1 MPNTNEPL
9 GTRIRRVLAAGGAL
23 TAAAAAAAVMPGQAA
38 VAVPEEDAC
47 VLQELPMPEDKYFS
61 IVTGMSG
68 DGSVVAYRAYPAGL
82 ETYERYPYLYEDGE
96 VTEVPMPGE
105 DQSLSGVNEDGV
117 AVGSAW
123 VDGGIRPYVYEDGV
137 LSELAANDG
146 GAANDIN
153 DDGDIVGMNG
163 QDVIVPVV
171 WREGKVKPEALPLPE
186 GASSGSANAIDDE
199 GNIAG
204 GVNYD
209 DGTHAPYVWHADGT
223 GEELALPDWVD
234 PAAVMAFSTNDIAG
248 DWVVGYLLTSEEEN
262 AVRWNLEDGTVEVL
276 KLNYA
281 PAINGDGLTG
291 GARDPEAAVVD
302 ADSDLTFLP
311 GLVDPAQNWFGDM
324 VSEVSEDGDRLAG
337 QVFAGEDEA
346 GNHILKAVLW
356 ECD

>member
-1 MPNTNEPL
+1 MPNTNEPRAL
-9 GTRIRRVLAAGGAL
+9 IRRALAAGGAL
-23 TAAAAAAAVMPGQAA
+23 TAAAAAAAVMPVQAA
-38 VAVPEEDAC
+38 VAAPGEEAC

-68 DGSVVAYRAYPAGL
+68 DGGVVAYRAYPAGL

-105 DQSLSGVNEDGV
+105 DQSLNGVNEDGV

-123 VDGGIRPYVYEDGV
+123 VDGVVLPYVYKDGV
-137 LSELAANDG
+137 LTELAANDG
-146 GAANDIN
+146 GGASDVN

-163 QDVIVPVV
+163 QDVLVPVV
-171 WREGKVKPEALPLPE
+171 WREGRVKPEALPLPE
-186 GASSGSANAIDDE
+186 GASSGSAGAIDED

-204 GVNYD
+204 GVAYD
-209 DGTHAPYVWHADGT
+209 DGTRAPYVWHADGT

-234 PAAVMAFSTNDIAG
+234 PAEVMAFAANDIAG
-248 DWVVGYLLTSEEEN
+248 EWVSGYLLTAEEEN

-281 PAINGDGLTG
+281 PAINEDGLTG
-291 GARDPEAAVVD
+291 GARDPEAAVVN
-302 ADSDLTFLP
+302 ADSELTFLP
-311 GLVDPAQNWFGDM
+311 GLVDPARNWFGDM
-324 VSEVSEDGDRLAG
+324 VSEVSEDGERLAG